1 MSKKWDDLNNRQR
14 ITPKKTWEEKTAHAP
29 QIKSSWDEKTAGIP
43 PRPKKTTEE
52 IIKARVEWDGNFGAC
67 PMFDKFNR

>member
-14 ITPKKTWEEKTAHAP
+14 TTPTKTWEEKTARAP
-29 QIKSSWDEKTAGIP
+29 QIKRSWEEKMAGIP

-52 IIKARVEWDGNFGAC
+52 IIKSRMEWDGNFGTC
-67 PMFDKFNR
+67 FMFDK